1 MEMKGAQLQET
12 CQSSRR
18 EVGEVEGEIFS
29 GGASK
34 PSNSE
39 RETADERA
47 SEARASSACG
57 LAKEEDID
65 VGTGEGL
72 TLSVDYDATPR
83 VELLPRRARLAAV
96 RRMAETLEERSRRL
110 DQVAARA
117 RARRAAETD
126 EETLLRLEH
135 NVERRRK
142 RIAKESTE
150 VATVATP
157 ESAVQVV
164 LFSLAPL
171 GFD

>member
-1 MEMKGAQLQET
+1 MVA
-12 CQSSRR
+12 
-18 EVGEVEGEIFS
+18 
-29 GGASK
+29 GGASE

-39 RETADERA
+39 RKTADERA
-47 SEARASSACG
+47 SETRASSVCG
-57 LAKEEDID
+57 LAKEEDVD
-65 VGTGEGL
+65 VEAG
-72 TLSVDYDATPR
+72 
-83 VELLPRRARLAAV
+83 LLPRRAKLVALK
-96 RRMAETLEERSRRL
+96 RMAETSEERSRRL

-142 RIAKESTE
+142 RMAKESTE
-150 VATVATP
+150 VATAATP